1 MQALLDFYIVTF
13 LDLRWNDRREKEKVS
28 RDGLLW
34 GYVSAG
40 YGARQ
45 SCGHRMRRQQAAHSN
60 SAWHLP
66 RGDRTARTAA
76 SGRMTAPACCRHSRS
91 RRELEVIAAATET
104 PRGGE
109 RAHAVGAHVAEGHSL
124 GGSGSAWA
132 EISKPAGS
140 RLPRR
145 WIPRRRVVT
154 CTLVR
159 KTDNSYGDEHS
170 ITNTIL
176 LAS

>member
-1 MQALLDFYIVTF
+1 
-13 LDLRWNDRREKEKVS
+13 
-28 RDGLLW
+28 
-34 GYVSAG
+34 
-40 YGARQ
+40 
-45 SCGHRMRRQQAAHSN
+45 MRRQQAAHSN

-124 GGSGSAWA
+124 GGERFGMGRNYQARRFTASTAVDSAEAGGDLHLGA
-132 EISKPAGS
+132 E
-140 RLPRR
+140 
-145 WIPRRRVVT
+145 
-154 CTLVR
+154 
-159 KTDNSYGDEHS
+159 N
-170 ITNTIL
+170 
-176 LAS
+176 